1 MKNIILIAAII
12 AAITTIVAGVCPTP
26 AKIQTPI
33 PETEWEFGSIY
44 DLSISDGCPILRN
57 KEALL
62 SEPLR
67 DAIEVIR
74 KDDNTSYGDFV
85 IGYKYIPDEDVYIV
99 NIIDEFVEL

>member
-1 MKNIILIAAII
+1 MKIMFLIAAII
-12 AAITTIVAGVCPTP
+12 AAITTVCPTP
-26 AKIQTPI
+26 ATIQSPTP
-33 PETEWEFGSIY
+33 ECEWEVGSIY
-44 DLSISDGCPILRN
+44 QISFSDNCPRIQG

-67 DAIEVIR
+67 EAIEVIR
-74 KDDNTSYGDFV
+74 QDDNTSYGDFK

>member
-1 MKNIILIAAII
+1 MILILFLISI
-12 AAITTIVAGVCPTP
+12 FAGVGQTP
-26 AKIQTPI
+26 AKIQTPT
-33 PETEWEFGSIY
+33 PEYEWEFGSIY

-74 KDDNTSYGDFV
+74 KDDNTSYGDFQ
-85 IGYKYIPDEDVYIV
+85 IGYKYIPDEDLYIV
-99 NIIDEFVEL
+99 NLVDEFVEL

>member
-26 AKIQTPI
+26 ATIQTPI
-33 PETEWEFGSIY
+33 ETTWEFGSIY
-44 DLSISDGCPILRN
+44 DLSISDGCPRLKD

-67 DAIEVIR
+67 EAIEVIL
-74 KDDNTSYGDFV
+74 KDDNTSYGDFQ
-85 IGYKYIPDEDVYIV
+85 IGYKYIPDEDLFIV